1 MIPETLGKLEKFY
14 EYEIVADIL
23 KMEWSKSDREGD
35 LSYDI
40 AYLQNLRRNNIKELI
55 YRHNS
60 QT

>member
-35 LSYDI
+35 TIIWHRLS
-40 AYLQNLRRNNIKELI
+40 AESKKK
-55 YRHNS
+55 
-60 QT
+60 